1 MLHVNYWDNADENY
15 SRELEANQLSA
26 RRMSIFRKRSMWT
39 TPTPCENI
47 SFWMKIINCQ
57 KIYILHWFK
66 VFSNAKINY
75 KMEHLAI
82 MRSHAFEE
90 MDNMSTKIHCNVPS
104 NLVDKVF
111 LFLQACSK
119 RTIENVIWKGC
130 K

>member
-1 MLHVNYWDNADENY
+1 
-15 SRELEANQLSA
+15 
-26 RRMSIFRKRSMWT
+26 
-39 TPTPCENI
+39 
-47 SFWMKIINCQ
+47 
-57 KIYILHWFK
+57 
-66 VFSNAKINY
+66 
-75 KMEHLAI
+75 MEHLAI

-111 LFLQACSK
+111 LFQQACSK